1 MDNLKQFATEYRN
14 KIVHADSAADEY
26 AACRESLWEYEKR
39 MNPKFF
45 KDDRWH
51 LKELADTLQAIVEER
66 IIRIS
71 PERAWHIADREEISS
86 LKDSGME
93 YDICKNLIIDIPP
106 RHGKSYSLSQFEDWV
121 FGKDPSTSIITVSYN
136 EIVSGRFSSTV
147 RDGIAATK
155 LDEKLTIFSD
165 VFPGVKIK
173 DGDGAKNLW
182 SLEGSFFS
190 YLGTGFGGTIT
201 GIGCKIGI
209 IDDPIKNDK
218 EAFNQNVKNEQY
230 SWYTDTFL
238 SRVEEGGI
246 QIINMTRWATD
257 DLVGRLLA
265 AEDADDWYVIKYPA
279 CLDEEKGIMLC
290 PELMSHKSYLKK
302 KAKTSPSIFEAN
314 YNQKPFDVRGKL
326 YTSFRTYSELPTDE
340 QGRPAL
346 EEIKAYCDTADE
358 GNDYLCNIVY
368 GVYDMEAYALD
379 VIYTQKHMEE
389 TEPMVAAAYATY
401 SVNNADIESNNGG
414 KGFARNV
421 ERILR
426 EDYNTNHTVINW
438 FHQSGNKLARIK
450 SNSTWVM
457 QHMLFPENW
466 DILWPEYWMA
476 MNTYQANGK
485 NDHDDAQDATTGV
498 AENVAEPDEWLI

>member
-14 KIVHADSAADEY
+14 RVNQETEEDSY

-39 MNPKFF
+39 IDPKFF
-45 KDDRWH
+45 KEDRWH
-51 LKELADTLQAIVEER
+51 LKKLANVLQALVEER
-66 IIRIS
+66 IIRIP
-71 PERAWHIADREEISS
+71 PERKWEIWEKEDIEV
-86 LKDSGME
+86 LQKAGIE
-93 YDICKNLIIDIPP
+93 YEVCKNLIIDIPP
-106 RHGKSYSLSQFEDWV
+106 RHGKSYSLSQFEDWE

-165 VFPGVKIK
+165 VFPGIRIK

-201 GIGCKIGI
+201 GIGCRIGI

-230 SWYTDTFL
+230 TWYTDTFL

-265 AEDADDWYVIKYPA
+265 AEDADDWYVLSYPA
-279 CLDEEKGIMLC
+279 CLNEETEEMLC
-290 PELMSHKSYLKK
+290 PELMSYKSYLKK
-302 KAKTSPSIFEAN
+302 KAKTTPSIFEAN
-314 YNQKPFDVRGKL
+314 YNQKPFDVEGRL
-326 YTSFRTYSELPTDE
+326 YKSFRTYEQLPVDE
-340 QGRPAL
+340 QGRL
-346 EEIKAYCDTADE
+346 LFEEIKAYCDTADE
-358 GNDYLCNIVY
+358 GRDYLCSIVY
-368 GVYDMEAYALD
+368 GVYDMEAYVLD
-379 VIYTQKHMEE
+379 VIYTQAHMED
-389 TEPMVAAAYATY
+389 TEPQVAASYALY
-401 SVNNADIESNNGG
+401 DVNNADIESNNGG

-421 ERILR
+421 ERILKD
-426 EDYNTNHTVINW
+426 EYKTNHTVINW

-450 SNSTWVM
+450 SNATWIM
-457 QHMLFPENW
+457 QHMLFPKDW
-466 DILWPEYWMA
+466 DKRFPGYWMA
-476 MNTYQANGK
+476 MNTFQANGK
-485 NDHDDAQDATTGV
+485 NDHDDAPDCSTGV
-498 AENVAEPDEWLI
+498 AEKISESDDWLF

>member
-1 MDNLKQFATEYRN
+1 MDDLKQFATEYRN
-14 KIVHADSAADEY
+14 RVNQEPEADAY

-39 MNPKFF
+39 INPKFF
-45 KDDRWH
+45 KEDRWH
-51 LKELADTLQAIVEER
+51 LKKLADTLQAIVEER
-66 IIRIS
+66 IIRIP
-71 PERAWHIADREEISS
+71 PEREWHIADWEEIAA
-86 LKDSGME
+86 LKKAGIE

-106 RHGKSYSLSQFEDWV
+106 RHGKSYSLSQFEDWA
-121 FGKDPSTSIITVSYN
+121 FGKDPATSIITVSYN

-155 LDEKLTIFSD
+155 LDDKLTIFSD
-165 VFPGVKIK
+165 VFPGIRIK

-230 SWYTDTFL
+230 TWYTDTFL

-265 AEDADDWYVIKYPA
+265 AEDSDDWYVLAYPA
-279 CLDEEKGIMLC
+279 CLNEETGEMLC
-290 PELMSHKSYLKK
+290 PELMSYKSYLKK
-302 KAKTSPSIFEAN
+302 KAKTTPSIFEAN
-314 YNQKPFDVRGKL
+314 YNQKPFDVKGKL
-326 YTSFRTYSELPTDE
+326 YKSFRTYSQLPVDE
-340 QGRPAL
+340 QGKL
-346 EEIKAYCDTADE
+346 LFETIKAYCDTADE
-358 GNDYLCNIVY
+358 GNDYLCSIVY
-368 GVYDMEAYALD
+368 GVYDMEAYVLD
-379 VIYTQKHMEE
+379 IIYTQAPMEE
-389 TEPMVAAAYATY
+389 TEPMVAESYAICE
-401 SVNNADIESNNGG
+401 VNDADIESNNGG

-421 ERILR
+421 ERILKD
-426 EDYNTNHTVINW
+426 EYKTNHTVINW

-450 SNSTWVM
+450 SNATWVM
-457 QHMLFPENW
+457 QHFLLPEDW
-466 DILWPEYWMA
+466 DKRFPEYWMA
-476 MNTYQANGK
+476 MNTFQANGK
-485 NDHDDAQDATTGV
+485 NDHDDAEDATTGV
-498 AENVAEPDEWLI
+498 AEKIVESERWLF

>member
-1 MDNLKQFATEYRN
+1 MDDLKQFATEYRN
-14 KIVHADSAADEY
+14 RVNQEPETDTY

-39 MNPKFF
+39 INPKFF
-45 KDDRWH
+45 KEERWH

-66 IIRIS
+66 IIRIP
-71 PERAWHIADREEISS
+71 PERAWHIADKEEIAS
-86 LKDSGME
+86 LQEAGIE

-121 FGKDPSTSIITVSYN
+121 FGKDPATSIITVSYN

-165 VFPGVKIK
+165 VFPGIRIK

-230 SWYTDTFL
+230 TWYTDTFL

-265 AEDADDWYVIKYPA
+265 AEDADDWYVLAYPA
-279 CLDEEKGIMLC
+279 CLNEETGEMLC
-290 PELMSHKSYLKK
+290 PELMSYKSYLKK
-302 KAKTSPSIFEAN
+302 KAKTTPSIFEAN
-314 YNQKPFDVRGKL
+314 YNQKPFDVKGKL
-326 YTSFRTYSELPTDE
+326 YKSFRTYSQLPVDE
-340 QGRPAL
+340 HGKSLL
-346 EEIKAYCDTADE
+346 ETIKAYCDTADE
-358 GNDYLCNIVY
+358 GDDYLCSIVY
-368 GVYDMEAYALD
+368 GVYDMEAYVLD
-379 VIYTQKHMEE
+379 VIYTQAPMEE
-389 TEPMVAAAYATY
+389 TEPMVAESYVICE
-401 SVNNADIESNNGG
+401 VNDADIESNNGG

-421 ERILR
+421 EQILKD
-426 EDYNTNHTVINW
+426 EYKTNHTVINW
-438 FHQSGNKLARIK
+438 FHQSENKLARIK
-450 SNSTWVM
+450 SNATWIM
-457 QHMLFPENW
+457 QHFLLPEDW
-466 DILWPEYWMA
+466 DKRFPEYWMA
-476 MNTYQANGK
+476 MNTFQANGK
-485 NDHDDAQDATTGV
+485 NDHDDAPDCTTGV
-498 AENVAEPDEWLI
+498 AEKIAESDDWLF

>member
-1 MDNLKQFATEYRN
+1 MDDLKQFATEYKAHTSHDIKEDRF
-14 KIVHADSAADEY
+14 AA
-26 AACRESLWEYEKR
+26 ARESLWEYEK
-39 MNPKFF
+39 MINPKFF

-66 IIRIS
+66 IIRII
-71 PERAWHIADREEISS
+71 PEKAWHIADWEEVNH
-86 LKDSGME
+86 LKE
-93 YDICKNLIIDIPP
+93 YSITYEICKNMIIDIPP

-121 FGKDPSTSIITVSYN
+121 FGKDPTASIITVSYN

-155 LDEKLTIFSD
+155 LDDKLTIFSD
-165 VFPGVKIK
+165 VFPGVSIK
-173 DGDGAKNLW
+173 EGDGAKNIW

-230 SWYTDTFL
+230 TWYTDTFL

-265 AEDADDWYVIKYPA
+265 AEDADDWYVLKYPA

-290 PELMSHKSYLKK
+290 PELMSYKSYMKK
-302 KAKTSPSIFEAN
+302 KAKTTPSIFEAN
-314 YNQKPFDVRGKL
+314 YNQKPFDVKGKL
-326 YTSFRTYSELPTDE
+326 YKSFRTYSELPVNERGTSL
-340 QGRPAL
+340 L

-368 GVYDMEAYALD
+368 GVYDMEAYVLD
-379 VIYTQKHMEE
+379 VIYTQDPMEE
-389 TEPMVAAAYATY
+389 TEPRVAESYAVFD
-401 SVNNADIESNNGG
+401 VNNADIESNNGG

-421 ERILR
+421 ERILK
-426 EDYNTNHTVINW
+426 ENYMTNHTVINW

-450 SNSTWVM
+450 SNATWVM
-457 QHMLFPENW
+457 QHMLYPDDW
-466 DILWPEYWMA
+466 DKRWPEYWMA
-476 MNTYQANGK
+476 MNTFQANGK
-485 NDHDDAQDATTGV
+485 NDHDDGPDATTGV
-498 AENVAEPDEWLI
+498 AENIEESDEWLI